1 MVPTGNVLES
11 EARVTKEGFLE
22 GTRPEQGFEVCWVCT
37 SRNEKRAFQ
46 VRESVKSGSAD
57 PKHTKRLFNRP
68 MAQFPHHSKAGRN

>member
-37 SRNEKRAFQ
+37 SRNEKSIPSEGISEKR
-46 VRESVKSGSAD
+46 VRGPQTHETS
-57 PKHTKRLFNRP
+57 F
-68 MAQFPHHSKAGRN
+68 